1 MFGSQPGGFF
11 VHWTD
16 TVTGLLESIEFQYAA
31 KVIDINND
39 ATDCHYRMVFKE
51 DFVRSLKKTGKA
63 P

>member
-1 MFGSQPGGFF
+1 MYGSQPGGFF
-11 VHWTD
+11 VNWTND
-16 TVTGLLESIEFQYAA
+16 VTGLLSEIEFQYAT

-39 ATDCHYRMVFKE
+39 ATDCDYRMVFKE